1 MSGALLLL
9 PVVVVVFLC
18 PLSNGFVVGSWLVR
32 VSTDTPNNNVLTT
45 DLLNEGNFIIC
56 PALLWYSIICPLLV

>member
-32 VSTDTPNNNVLTT
+32 VSTDTPNNVLTT
-45 DLLNEGNFIIC
+45 DLVNDVAVEYVGLCGR
-56 PALLWYSIICPLLV
+56 WG

>member
-32 VSTDTPNNNVLTT
+32 VSTTTPNKIIMYSLQIFLTM
-45 DLLNEGNFIIC
+45 
-56 PALLWYSIICPLLV
+56 YQ